1 MGANDRGI
9 ATKQLMSWY
18 QRLAER
24 EGQQVVTV
32 GLGIAS
38 TIFRCWR
45 WSITLFLSGNLT
57 APTTRMCSSP
67 ISFALMESV
76 RSDGTE
82 VSPPSCLASEAR
94 PGSTLGQL

>member
-1 MGANDRGI
+1 
-9 ATKQLMSWY
+9 MSWY

-57 APTTRMCSSP
+57 APTTGCAAPHLIRADGVGPVGWNRSLT
-67 ISFALMESV
+67 ALLS
-76 RSDGTE
+76 R
-82 VSPPSCLASEAR
+82 L
-94 PGSTLGQL
+94 